1 VLVPM
6 KHTSGRSSV
15 IASWLAIAAGML
27 LIMPSMAFAYVG
39 PGAGITMI
47 GTLIGIV
54 VVIFGAI
61 GAILY
66 WPVRAMLRKK
76 KNAAAASDNSGSD
89 GGAAS

>member
-1 VLVPM
+1 VPM
-6 KHTSGRSSV
+6 KHTSGRSSE